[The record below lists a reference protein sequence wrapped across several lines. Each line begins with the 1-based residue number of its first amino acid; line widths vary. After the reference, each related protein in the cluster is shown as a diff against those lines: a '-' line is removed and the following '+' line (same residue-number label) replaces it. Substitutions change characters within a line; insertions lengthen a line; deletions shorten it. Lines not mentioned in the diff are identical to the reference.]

1 MNSRTAQMV
10 TYGLAGACGVLGL
23 AAVLAWMGA
32 GRGYGWLADS
42 GEPPPVTGVGRI
54 DGEPVAMPPETQFA
68 EIQQR
73 PIFNEDRKPTPPAP
87 PTDAPPPLAAVPLN
101 VTLTGVIVTPT
112 VRLAMMQDNAKNEAV
127 SLRVGMPLP
136 GDQQV
141 WTLSEIK
148 SRSVVFKNASDETA
162 EVELQVAAVAAV
174 APPASRLPAPP
185 APQQPTAASPPPGAP
200 PPPPPAANA
209 NAPQQPADRAAEL
222 QRRIEER
229 RREMR
234 EQAEKLRQ
242 QQESNKNTE

>member
-1 MNSRTAQMV
+1 MNARTAQQL
-10 TYGLAGACGVLGL
+10 TYGLAGLCGVLGL
-23 AAVLAWMGA
+23 FAILAWMGA
-32 GRGYGWLADS
+32 GRGYSWLADS
-42 GEPPPVTGVGRI
+42 GEPEPVTGVGRI
-54 DGEPVAMPPETQFA
+54 DAGQVSIPPEAQFA

-87 PTDAPPPLAAVPLN
+87 PDKPGEEVKAVPLN
-101 VTLTGVIVTPT
+101 ITLTGIVLAPSA
-112 VRLAMMQDNAKNEAV
+112 RLAMVQDNAKNEAV
-127 SLRVGMPLP
+127 TLRVGMPLP

-148 SRSVVFKNASDETA
+148 NRSVVFKNQSDETA

-174 APPASRLPAPP
+174 APAQSRLPTPP
-185 APQQPTAASPPPGAP
+185 PPPPPVQPTAASPPPP
-200 PPPPPAANA
+200 NVNA
-209 NAPQQPADRAAEL
+209 NASAQPADRAAEL

-242 QQESNKNTE
+242 QQDQNKNSE

>member
-10 TYGLAGACGVLGL
+10 TYGLAGTCGVLGL
-23 AAVLAWMGA
+23 AAILAWMGA

-42 GEPPPVTGVGRI
+42 GEPEPVTGVGRI
-54 DGEPVAMPPETQFA
+54 DAEPVAMPPEVQFA

-87 PTDAPPPLAAVPLN
+87 PADEKPPLAAVPLN
-101 VTLTGVIVTPT
+101 ITLTGIMLTPDLR
-112 VRLAMMQDNAKNEAV
+112 VAMVQDNAKNESV
-127 SLRVGMPLP
+127 SLKPGMPLP

-141 WTLSEIK
+141 WTLTEIK
-148 SRSVVFKNASDETA
+148 NRSVVFKNASDETA
-162 EVELQVAAVAAV
+162 EVELQVAEVKAV
-174 APPASRLPAPP
+174 APPPSRLPSPP
-185 APQQPTAASPPPGAP
+185 PQQPTAASPPGGVP
-200 PPPPPAANA
+200 PPPPGA